1 MEKCSFALHAWPG
14 GKFNH
19 LPFALNKNRTCKLE
33 IFLDSMYSL
42 AMGVSSDIVLDS
54 ETVQVDNSGV
64 MYSLRQNTQK
74 AEIRFWVRCLERVFF
89 REMFENSFNGCK
101 MRIGHV
107 FPFARRIKA
116 QRDTTQRFL
125 IRASLHGKPLRGVAS
140 IACLS

>member
-64 MYSLRQNTQK
+64 MYSLRGENNAKEDYEDGQK
-74 AEIRFWVRCLERVFF
+74 
-89 REMFENSFNGCK
+89 
-101 MRIGHV
+101 
-107 FPFARRIKA
+107 
-116 QRDTTQRFL
+116 
-125 IRASLHGKPLRGVAS
+125 SLHVYRVKERPKRANEHHDDFS
-140 IACLS
+140 ACHHGFPPRALGAKSEK